1 MPSSGRGITSSR
13 TEPICPDTR
22 KFWFGEVEQMLP
34 DPPDMAS
41 HVVQFSEDREPSLVS
56 AQDIFDAKG
65 DVLFT
70 AVTDPSLPS

>member
-1 MPSSGRGITSSR
+1 
-13 TEPICPDTR
+13 
-22 KFWFGEVEQMLP
+22 
-34 DPPDMAS
+34 MAS